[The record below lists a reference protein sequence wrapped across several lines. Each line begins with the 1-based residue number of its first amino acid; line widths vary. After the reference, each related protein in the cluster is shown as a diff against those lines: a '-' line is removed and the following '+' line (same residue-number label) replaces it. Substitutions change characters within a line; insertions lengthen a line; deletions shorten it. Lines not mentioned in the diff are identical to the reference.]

1 MHSLRRHSSN
11 ESVVKWT
18 NEGVLLSHLGGFF
31 QDPSASSSFISR
43 RNDGCWWVFEH
54 DVTYCCAGWRHG
66 RGQRAHSTRWQHQP
80 IRSVRE
86 LRPFSV
92 DLCFDLWG
100 TLTTALLSLYKRST
114 LMRLNLPVS
123 FILSAPLPPS
133 LPPSTTPLQEN
144 FHFFSKF
151 FPKQQSIFNK
161 PSIINFQEPRR
172 DISQLKL

>member
-31 QDPSASSSFISR
+31 QDPSASPSFISR
-43 RNDGCWWVFEH
+43 RYDGCWWVFEH

-133 LPPSTTPLQEN
+133 TTPLQEN